1 MNKKT
6 KYNYYLSEFQLYF
19 TSCFFIRL
27 IVFLHIFHIIHAF
40 HFLGFV
46 QITVCQILLFLW
58 KKKKKGKKLTIYS
71 PRIFPGDSLK
81 ESTCTLPAL
90 LTVPQCY
97 FYRCTGCTLGNDFP
111 SKILQKLSHTPGG
124 HSQLLFRSRYS
135 GVYSKWQQE

>member
-58 KKKKKGKKLTIYS
+58 KKKRQKKLTIYS

-81 ESTCTLPAL
+81 ESTCTLPADSTHNVISTDAL
-90 LTVPQCY
+90 VALWGMISLP
-97 FYRCTGCTLGNDFP
+97 
-111 SKILQKLSHTPGG
+111 KILHKLSHTPGA
-124 HSQLLFRSRYS
+124 HSQLLFRSKYS